1 MMETNPL
8 LDTYLRQLRLPTF
21 LKLYSQ
27 FATDAA
33 RNNQDAVRFLLA
45 LAEQEVNQ
53 RQHNMLQQRLKTARF
68 PVLKELADFD
78 FSCLPRLNKAQILD
92 LARGEYIQQKQSLIL
107 IGNPGLGKTHLATG
121 LASAACRQGRKVRFW
136 TAAGLVNE
144 LLQAQDEHR
153 LHRFI
158 AATLKL
164 DLVVLDELGF
174 IPFSQNGSQA
184 LFTFCSE
191 LYERLALITLAPR
204 CGCSAGVTTN
214 LKFADWVQI
223 FGDVRLTAALLDR
236 LTHHAQIVELLGES
250 YRFRQRTQ
258 GEHVE

>member
-1 MMETNPL
+1 MEMNPL

-27 FATDAA
+27 FAADAA
-33 RNNQDAVRFLLA
+33 RNHQDAVRFLLA

-53 RQHNMLQQRLKTARF
+53 RQHHRLQQRLKTARF

-121 LASAACRQGRKVRFW
+121 LASAACRQGRKVRFSRTDTGTVW

-158 AATLKL
+158 ATTLKL

-191 LYERLALITLAPR
+191 LYERLALIL
-204 CGCSAGVTTN
+204 TTN

-223 FGDVRLTAALLDR
+223 FGDERLTAALLDR

-258 GEHVE
+258 GEHVK

>member
-1 MMETNPL
+1 MMEQNPL
-8 LDTYLRQLRLPTF
+8 LDSYLRQLRLPTF
-21 LKLYSQ
+21 LRLYNQ

-45 LAEQEVNQ
+45 LAEQEINQ
-53 RQHNMLQQRLKTARF
+53 RQQNVLQERLKSARF
-68 PVLKELADFD
+68 PILKELADFD
-78 FSCLPRLNKAQILD
+78 FSCLPQLNKNQILD

-121 LASAACRQGRKVRFW
+121 LAAAACRQGRKVRFW

-191 LYERLALITLAPR
+191 LYERLALII
-204 CGCSAGVTTN
+204 TTN

-223 FGDVRLTAALLDR
+223 FGDERLTAALLDR

-250 YRFRQRTQ
+250 YRFRQRSQ
-258 GEHVE
+258 GQHVE